1 MTLSQRKILR
11 QFRAGRMNP
20 ETTNWLSDV
29 IAGLLFGAITVWA
42 LIQVILFAGL

>member
-11 QFRAGRMNP
+11 QFRAGRMNT

-29 IAGLLFGAITVWA
+29 IAGLLCAAITVWA
-42 LIQVILFAGL
+42 LIEAIRFAGF